1 LESDTFL
8 VSDKR
13 GNSEMNIF
21 ESSRGL
27 RFKDIIEYPE
37 IKIKENTYTFITGES
52 GAGKSTYLR
61 LLNKTLLPSS
71 GTILYRGQDIKKL
84 PPLKYR
90 RNVVLIPQE
99 VFLTEG
105 TIKENFDFY
114 YDSIEGPRLNEIEIQ
129 QILKICVADF
139 PLTSQCGLLSGGERQ
154 RVFLAIFMSLYP
166 DVLLLDEPTAALDE
180 ANSVKLLTNIKEF
193 GQSHK
198 ITIVVI
204 CHNDELTNKFAEEII
219 EIRKGEI

>member
-1 LESDTFL
+1 MF
-8 VSDKR
+8 
-13 GNSEMNIF
+13 IF
-21 ESSRGL
+21 ESDRGL

-61 LLNKTLLPSS
+61 LLNKTLLPSA
-71 GTILYRGQDIKKL
+71 GTINYRGQDIKDL
-84 PPLKYR
+84 PPLEYR
-90 RNVVLIPQE
+90 RKVVLIPQE
-99 VFLTEG
+99 VFLIEG

-114 YDSIEGPRLNEIEIQ
+114 YDSIERARLNEVEIQ
-129 QILKICVADF
+129 QILRVCIADF

-180 ANSVKLLTNIKEF
+180 ANSLKLLTNINEF
-193 GQSHK
+193 GRSHN
-198 ITIVVI
+198 ISIIVI
-204 CHNDELTNKFAEEII
+204 CHNDELTNQFAEEII
-219 EIRKGEI
+219 EIKRGEI